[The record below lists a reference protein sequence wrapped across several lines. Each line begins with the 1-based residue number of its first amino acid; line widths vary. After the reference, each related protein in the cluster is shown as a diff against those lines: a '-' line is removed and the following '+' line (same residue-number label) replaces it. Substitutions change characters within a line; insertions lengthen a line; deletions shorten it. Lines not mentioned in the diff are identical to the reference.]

1 MEDGGEEDLVDFLFD
16 IRQSDLKDTNI
27 NNNLT
32 CIQQGLDVVCCK
44 KNSTPPRTTSTTTNV
59 LPQKPPKCGQYNPD
73 GLEIKAKN
81 PSDDGNEAF
90 ER

>member
-16 IRQSDLKDTNI
+16 IRQSEVTNI
-27 NNNLT
+27 NDNLT

-44 KNSTPPRTTSTTTNV
+44 KNSTPRITSTTTNV